1 MSPDLILINDA
12 VLKLRWI
19 VSRDGGGLSQHA
31 VARRLGLKHMTV
43 WRWANGRTRPLPVF
57 CEKIVALYNEL
68 QADGPKVQLRQAA

>member
-1 MSPDLILINDA
+1 
-12 VLKLRWI
+12 
-19 VSRDGGGLSQHA
+19 
-31 VARRLGLKHMTV
+31 MTV